1 MAKEVIDRIR
11 KAETDL
17 EDSSQAAKRQA
28 AELIEKAKTD
38 AKESRSKRLSE
49 ARDKASAL
57 VKAAQEESDHSLES
71 ARLEGAGV
79 KKELLEKV
87 GSKKDVAVTKV
98 IAALTS

>member
-1 MAKEVIDRIR
+1 MAKEVIDCIR

-17 EDSSQAAKRQA
+17 EDSSQAAKKRA
-28 AELIEKAKTD
+28 AEFVEQAKAD
-38 AKESRSKRLSE
+38 AKETRSKRLSL

-79 KKELLEKV
+79 KAELLKNA
-87 GSKKDVAVTKV
+87 GSRKDEAVTKV
-98 IAALTS
+98 IAALTT

>member
-38 AKESRSKRLSE
+38 AKESRSKRLSL

-57 VKAAQEESDHSLES
+57 VKAAQEESDVFPGAEMRRGSYQWLVKALFLS
-71 ARLEGAGV
+71 ASRIQPAQGC
-79 KKELLEKV
+79 
-87 GSKKDVAVTKV
+87 AV
-98 IAALTS
+98 SCFC